1 MEASFFPLRNRTFVP
16 LYFDTGKDKPYTST
30 LMNFFN
36 TRLKTGGTWGTL
48 RDFGTHLCFPFAEYH
63 YQVKLNLAKPS
74 NAENQVYGQLKV
86 SLFGNRDQLLNA
98 PLTEE

>member
-1 MEASFFPLRNRTFVP
+1 MFPI
-16 LYFDTGKDKPYTST
+16 S
-30 LMNFFN
+30 
-36 TRLKTGGTWGTL
+36 
-48 RDFGTHLCFPFAEYH
+48 EYH

-86 SLFGNRDQLLNA
+86 SLFGNRNQLLNA